1 LLLFSIIKK
10 ATIDTTPTAKKTQN
24 NPIESGHWPRKVIL
38 NINVLT
44 VSIRVIRPGISIDF
58 PKRLLYFSSIAL
70 SSVTLGASFPTLGIN
85 FQSKNK
91 NKKANGIAVKN
102 TACHPP

>member
-1 LLLFSIIKK
+1 MIKK
-10 ATIDTTPTAKKTQN
+10 ATIDIIPIIKKVQN
-24 NPIESGHWPRKVIL
+24 NPIESGHCPRKVIL

-44 VSIRVIRPGISIDF
+44 VSIRVIRPGISIVF
-58 PKRLLYFSSIAL
+58 PKRLLYFSSTAL
-70 SSVTLGASFPTLGIN
+70 SSVTLGTTFPTVGIN

-102 TACHPP
+102 TDCHPP